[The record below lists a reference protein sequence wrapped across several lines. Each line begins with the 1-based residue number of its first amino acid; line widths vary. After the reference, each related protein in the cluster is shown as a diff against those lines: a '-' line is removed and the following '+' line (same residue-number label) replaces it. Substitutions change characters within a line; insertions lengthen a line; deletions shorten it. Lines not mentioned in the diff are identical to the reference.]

1 MGLMMSFRRRDI
13 LAAAAL
19 IIAAQRSG
27 RAAVIEGRMPWRPK
41 AGNPPKPAVT
51 DRWVFFTASEA
62 SAVEA
67 IVDRIIPPDPQV
79 PGGKDAGCAH
89 YIDNQLAGAYGK
101 SEGLYRDGPF
111 VRGTPEQGAQSALIP
126 SGLYRQGLAGLE
138 AYCKGKYGGKSFAQL
153 ADPDK
158 DEVLGGLEKGSVELP
173 GLDSKSFFEHLL
185 KDTRE
190 GFFADPVYGG
200 NRDMCGWKMIGFP
213 GARYDYRE
221 WVSRHNERYPYPPV
235 SIQGRA
241 AWTPGKT

>member
-1 MGLMMSFRRRDI
+1 MSFRRRDI

-27 RAAVIEGRMPWRPK
+27 HAAVIEGRMPWRPR

-51 DRWVFFTASEA
+51 DRWLFFTAEEA
-62 SAVEA
+62 ESVEA
-67 IVDRIIPPDPQV
+67 IADRIIPPDPQT

-89 YIDNQLAGAYGK
+89 FIDNQLAGPYGS

-111 VRGTPEQGAQSALIP
+111 EKGTPQQGSQSALTP
-126 SGLYRQGLAGLE
+126 SGLYRQGLADLDHH
-138 AYCKGKYGGKSFAQL
+138 CKGKYAGKTFATL
-153 ADPDK
+153 PDETK
-158 DEVLGGLEKGSVELP
+158 DEVLGEMEKGSIAFT
-173 GLDSKSFFEHLL
+173 GQDSKSFFQHLL

-190 GFFADPVYGG
+190 GFLADPIYGG

-221 WVSRHNERYPYPPV
+221 WVSRHNERYPHPPV

-241 AWTPGKT
+241 AWTPGKA